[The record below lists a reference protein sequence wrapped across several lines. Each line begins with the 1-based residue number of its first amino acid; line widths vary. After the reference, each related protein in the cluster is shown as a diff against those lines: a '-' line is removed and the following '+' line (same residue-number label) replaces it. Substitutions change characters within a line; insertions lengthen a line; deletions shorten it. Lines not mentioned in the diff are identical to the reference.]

1 MGYLVHIAEQMSP
14 YFLWA
19 LILRVCHAL
28 AVVSAQR
35 VVLEAPGRGVEPL
48 LNITV
53 LQTVPFHLRTAPF
66 VLVRLHSRYF
76 LVNDALAIR
85 DTVDIGFLLGLID
98 SRS

>member
-76 LVNDALAIR
+76 LVNDALTIR
-85 DTVDIGFLLGLID
+85 DTVDIGFLLGLIN